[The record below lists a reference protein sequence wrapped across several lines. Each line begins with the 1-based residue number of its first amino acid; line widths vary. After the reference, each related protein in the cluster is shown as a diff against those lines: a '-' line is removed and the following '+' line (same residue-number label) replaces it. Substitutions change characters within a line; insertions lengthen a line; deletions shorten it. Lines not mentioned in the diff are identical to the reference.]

1 MNIHSSPKL
10 SKDLT
15 MIASKSSYGTIAILI
30 SQIQKQN
37 LSRWIELTLN
47 SNEVLEHHS
56 SGMYDTDHN
65 TNQLNSI

>member
-1 MNIHSSPKL
+1 
-10 SKDLT
+10 

-37 LSRWIELTLN
+37 LSRWIELNLN

-56 SGMYDTDHN
+56 SGMYDTYHN